1 MKISKLVGER
11 VKEAPAGVTAKSHIL
26 LLRAGYIK
34 QVSNGIYSLMPAAQ
48 RVALKIENI
57 IREEM
62 DAIDGQEVLFP
73 VVMPKE
79 LWEKS
84 GRYYSIGQEMV
95 RFKDRNNHDM
105 LLGMT
110 HEEAAVHMCQN
121 TVKSYDQLPFMIY
134 QIQTKFRDEARPRAG
149 LLRVKEFTM
158 KDGYSFHTSQEDLEN
173 YYKRAYDAYNRIYKR
188 IGMKNFVSVS
198 SDTGMMGG
206 GRADEFQLL
215 IDAGEDNIVI
225 CSHCDYKSNMEVAN
239 SIIEKVSFKDEKI
252 KEVYTGEA
260 KTIDEVSKFMKISPS
275 QTIKAVCY
283 AVVGDEK
290 KVVIVFIRGD
300 REVNEAKLKS
310 ALGCDIAVKDLAD
323 SGLVKGNIGCLN
335 LKISDATIVFDN
347 TLKDACGMV
356 TGANKEGYHISGV
369 NVSRDVKDAVFYD
382 IAKVNEG
389 DKCPVCGKPLTIKK
403 GIEVGNI
410 FQLGTKYTKSMGMT
424 IQMPDGSSMN
434 PIMGCYGIGVGRCL
448 AAVVE
453 EKADDKGIV
462 WPMSIA
468 PWQIYLCP
476 LKTEDER
483 VLNISEKLYK
493 DLSKSFEVLY
503 DDRKVSAGMKLTDSE
518 LMGIPLRIV
527 VSPRSI
533 ENDEAEVLIRESGEK
548 KMIKLSSLEKELRN
562 IIKSMVDYE

>member
-548 KMIKLSSLEKELRN
+548 KMIKLSSLEKELKN

>member
-1 MKISKLVGER
+1 M
-11 VKEAPAGVTAKSHIL
+11 
-26 LLRAGYIK
+26 
-34 QVSNGIYSLMPAAQ
+34 
-48 RVALKIENI
+48 
-57 IREEM
+57 
-62 DAIDGQEVLFP
+62 
-73 VVMPKE
+73 
-79 LWEKS
+79 
-84 GRYYSIGQEMV
+84 
-95 RFKDRNNHDM
+95 
-105 LLGMT
+105 
-110 HEEAAVHMCQN
+110 
-121 TVKSYDQLPFMIY
+121 
-134 QIQTKFRDEARPRAG
+134 
-149 LLRVKEFTM
+149 
-158 KDGYSFHTSQEDLEN
+158 
-173 YYKRAYDAYNRIYKR
+173 
-188 IGMKNFVSVS
+188 
-198 SDTGMMGG
+198 
-206 GRADEFQLL
+206 
-215 IDAGEDNIVI
+215 
-225 CSHCDYKSNMEVAN
+225 
-239 SIIEKVSFKDEKI
+239 
-252 KEVYTGEA
+252 
-260 KTIDEVSKFMKISPS
+260 
-275 QTIKAVCY
+275 
-283 AVVGDEK
+283 
-290 KVVIVFIRGD
+290 
-300 REVNEAKLKS
+300 
-310 ALGCDIAVKDLAD
+310 
-323 SGLVKGNIGCLN
+323 N

>member
-11 VKEAPAGVTAKSHIL
+11 VKETPNGVSALSHGL

-34 QVSNGIYSLMPAAQ
+34 QVSNGIYTLLPPAQ
-48 RVALKIENI
+48 RVTKKIENI

-62 DAIDGQEVLFP
+62 DKIGGQEVLFP

-79 LWEKS
+79 IWEKS

-110 HEEAAVHMCQN
+110 HEEAAVHLCQN

-158 KDGYSFHTSQEDLEN
+158 KDAYSFHTSQEDLEN
-173 YYKRAYDAYNRIYKR
+173 YYKQVYDAYNRIYTR
-188 IGMKNFVSVS
+188 IGMKNFISVG

-225 CSHCDYKSNMEVAN
+225 CPKCGYKSNMEVAD
-239 SIIEKVSFKDEKI
+239 SVIEKCKFEDEKLTEI
-252 KEVYTGEA
+252 YTAEA
-260 KTIDEVSKFMKISPS
+260 KTIDEVCQYLNVSPK

-283 AVVGDEK
+283 AVVGNDEQ
-290 KVVIVFIRGD
+290 VVIAFVRGD
-300 REVNEAKLKS
+300 REINEAKLKKVVG
-310 ALGCDIAVKDLAD
+310 ADVVVKDLQD
-323 SGLVKGNIGCLN
+323 TGLVKGNIGPVGLN
-335 LKISDATIVFDN
+335 GANLTIVFDT
-347 TLKDACGMV
+347 TLEGQYGMIA
-356 TGANKEGYHISGV
+356 GANKDGYHLKGV
-369 NVSRDVKDAVFYD
+369 NIERDVKNAKFFD

-389 DKCPVCGKPLTIKK
+389 DKCKCCGEPLTIKK

-424 IQMPDGSSMN
+424 IHMPDGSQIN
-434 PIMGCYGIGVGRCL
+434 PIMGCYGIGIGRSL

-453 EKADDKGIV
+453 ESADEKGIV

-468 PWQIYLCP
+468 PWHIYLCP
-476 LKTEDER
+476 LKNDLPE
-483 VLNISEKLYK
+483 IFEKAESLYQT
-493 DLSKSFEVLY
+493 LSKDFEVLY
-503 DDRKVSAGMKLTDSE
+503 DDRKTSPGVKLTDSE
-518 LMGIPLRIV
+518 LMGIPVRV
-527 VSPRSI
+527 VISPRSL
-533 ENDEAEVLIRESGEK
+533 ENNQAEVTIRKNGDKIMVNLDELNDWLKNYIRGE
-548 KMIKLSSLEKELRN
+548 IN
-562 IIKSMVDYE
+562 G